1 MNDQG
6 QNIRYAALFNR
17 PGSFFRRGASSL
29 LFVDRSRPFMRE
41 QYYRDIIMFEKKGDL
56 RRLADFSEIHL
67 SIIKDALRSFQP
79 IKIL

>member
-29 LFVDRSRPFMRE
+29 LFVDRSRPFMRV
-41 QYYRDIIMFEKKGDL
+41 QYYRDIIVWEKGDL